1 MITKNQYWM
10 WEKALTP
17 EQCQDI
23 KDLGDSAISKSG
35 AIRGKVKKK
44 VDGVNVSQYSK
55 QLRICDVAWMNDKWL
70 YDLLHPFVFDANE
83 YAGWNYEWDFSES
96 CQYTVY
102 DKGGFY
108 GWHTDQ
114 GLSCNAGAYNY
125 IYNNFK
131 VGDVGTTIAPCIT
144 DNPTENPNLDGKIRK
159 ISMSVNLDEPDDYEG
174 GDLEFDYGILHR
186 KNVTRFQTMTEIR
199 PQGSIVVFPSYTYHQ
214 VQEVTEGK
222 RHSLVM
228 WSCGEP
234 YK

>member
-1 MITKNQYWM
+1 MIPRNQYWM

-23 KDLGDSAISKSG
+23 KDAGDPILGNTKNKNATVYIGEGIKGLDTNI
-35 AIRGKVKKK
+35 
-44 VDGVNVSQYSK
+44 
-55 QLRICDVAWMNDKWL
+55 RICDVAWMNHSWM
-70 YDLLHPFVFDANE
+70 YELLHPFVNMANE
-83 YAGWNYEWDFSES
+83 SAGWNYQWDFSES

-102 DKGGFY
+102 NKGGFY

-114 GLSCNAGAYNY
+114 GNSCNQGAYRY
-125 IYNNFK
+125 IYNDFI

-144 DNPTENPNLDGKIRK
+144 DNPTDNPNLDGKIRK
-159 ISMSVNLDEPDDYEG
+159 ISMTVNLDEPDDYEG

-186 KNVTRFQTMTEIR
+186 KNATRFKTMTEIR
-199 PQGSIVVFPSYTYHQ
+199 PQGSLVVFPAYTYHQ
-214 VQEVTEGK
+214 VQKVTKGK